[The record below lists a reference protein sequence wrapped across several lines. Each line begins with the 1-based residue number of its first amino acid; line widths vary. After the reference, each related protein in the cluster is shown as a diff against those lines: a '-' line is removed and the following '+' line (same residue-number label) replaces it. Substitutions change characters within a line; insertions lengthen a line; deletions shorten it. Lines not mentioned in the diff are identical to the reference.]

1 MKIKIENDKKT
12 KNLNILQA
20 LKRVLLDEDNGIEDP
35 ELDDLAREYKDI
47 PDAQKTDED
56 KMNEILI
63 EELKKSQSKIDNRFK
78 DVLKVKPHK
87 LKESASKSED
97 KKIDKKIEKERID

>member
-1 MKIKIENDKKT
+1 MKIKLENEEKT
-12 KNLNILQA
+12 KKLNILQA
-20 LKRVLLDEDNGIEDP
+20 LKRILLDEDNGIGEIP
-35 ELDDLAREYKDI
+35 GLDKI
-47 PDAQKTDED
+47 KTTSKE
-56 KMNEILI
+56 EEELI

-87 LKESASKSED
+87 LRESVSKSND

>member
-1 MKIKIENDKKT
+1 MKIKLENEEKT
-12 KNLNILQA
+12 KKLNILQA
-20 LKRVLLDEDNGIEDP
+20 LKRILLDEDNGIGEIP
-35 ELDDLAREYKDI
+35 GLDNIQATSKE
-47 PDAQKTDED
+47 E
-56 KMNEILI
+56 EELI